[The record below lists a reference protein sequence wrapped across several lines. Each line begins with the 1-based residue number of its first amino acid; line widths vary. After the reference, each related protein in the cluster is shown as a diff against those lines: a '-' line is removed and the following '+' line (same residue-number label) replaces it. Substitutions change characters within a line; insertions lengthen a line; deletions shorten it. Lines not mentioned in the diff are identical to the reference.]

1 MIRISALPLAAA
13 LLMSGP
19 LQAQDITNPFS
30 ADARQ
35 TYAMIKSS
43 LLRAAEKMPAEN
55 YSFHTV
61 AEVRTFA
68 EMIAHVT
75 DAQMR
80 MCGVV
85 KGESPTA
92 NAGSKSTKADLV
104 PALKASFDYCDPV
117 YASMTDAAGAA
128 KITWVRWDMSKLG
141 LLNWNISHD
150 NEMYGI
156 IGAFLRIKGIV
167 PPSSEGRP

>member
-1 MIRISALPLAAA
+1 MNVASTLVFAVGFFAIPAIH
-13 LLMSGP
+13 
-19 LQAQDITNPFS
+19 AQDNPFS

-35 TYAMIKSS
+35 TYALIKDSI
-43 LLRAAEKMPAEN
+43 LRAADRMPAAE
-55 YSFHTV
+55 YSFRSTPQ
-61 AEVRTFA
+61 VRTFG
-68 EMIAHVT
+68 EMIAHVA
-75 DAQMR
+75 DAQVR

-92 NAGSKSTKADLV
+92 SAGSKSTKAELLA
-104 PALKASFDYCDPV
+104 ALKASFDYCDPV
-117 YASMTDAAGAA
+117 YESMTDAAGAA
-128 KITWVRWDMSKLG
+128 KVKWARWDMSKLG

-156 IGAFLRIKGIV
+156 IAAFLRLKGLV